1 MRAEQLSASIIA
13 TQKDHIELL
22 QNIILILFLFG
33 CLLILGICLAILKR
47 KDQASNDRFL
57 PAPTDTKFGE
67 SEIRINEN

>member
-47 KDQASNDRFL
+47 KAQIKDID
-57 PAPTDTKFGE
+57 
-67 SEIRINEN
+67 